1 MSQKMLDTKTE
12 TEIVAYIAR
21 GDDYNT
27 ILKMLHERGV
37 DVTKATISNIKK
49 RNPEALKFMQD
60 TLTEQTFSHSTSIL
74 RKSRQ
79 LLENKLDEQEDLD
92 KRLGELKEKYDK
104 EEITLR
110 EYIDM
115 SELLI
120 GRKLTAKDLNSITK
134 ESFNQSQVEQ
144 GKPSAITENPTQA
157 RANLQRVLSAI
168 ASGDEEAVIKSLFI
182 DA

>member
-74 RKSRQ
+74 RKSRA
-79 LLENKLDEQEDLD
+79 LLEKKLDKELGLD
-92 KRLGELKEKYDK
+92 DELEAIRKKY
-104 EEITLR
+104 EAGEITAL
-110 EYIDM
+110 EYHHM
-115 SELLI
+115 SEERIKQSLS
-120 GRKLTAKDLNSITK
+120 ASELNSITK